1 MNPLS
6 AMAKLFIALGLFLLL
21 LGLIFLVV
29 GKFNLTLFRLPG
41 DVYIKREGFTFY
53 FPLASTLL
61 LSVVLTFLYNLIFR
75 R

>member
-21 LGLIFLVV
+21 LGLISLVV